1 MRSDYIPRDSAAC
14 ILAALMPANR
24 LALEV
29 SLCTGLRIGD
39 VLALRT
45 EQVRKQRFTIKEQK
59 TDKTRRVYI
68 PTELRDALLRQAGKY
83 YVFEGRLS
91 ALRPRTRQAVYKD
104 LRRACTLFRVRGV
117 RVSPHTMRKVYAVS
131 QYQRTRDLAKVQR
144 LLNHSSEAVT
154 MLYAMADELT
164 TSRLSGKS
172 VSLPKKK

>member
-39 VLALRT
+39 VLGLRT
-45 EQVRKQRFTIKEQK
+45 EQVKKQRFTLKEQK

-68 PTELRDALLRQAGKY
+68 PGDLRDELLKQAGKY
-83 YVFEGRLS
+83 FVFEGRCS
-91 ALRPRTRQAVYKD
+91 ACRPRTRQAVYKD
-104 LRRACTLFRVRGV
+104 LRRACTLFRVRGAH
-117 RVSPHTMRKVYAVS
+117 VSPHTMRKVYAVS
-131 QYQRTRDLAKVQR
+131 QYQRTKDLAKVQG

-164 TSRLSGKS
+164 AARLRGR
-172 VSLPKKK
+172 SLHVPRHP